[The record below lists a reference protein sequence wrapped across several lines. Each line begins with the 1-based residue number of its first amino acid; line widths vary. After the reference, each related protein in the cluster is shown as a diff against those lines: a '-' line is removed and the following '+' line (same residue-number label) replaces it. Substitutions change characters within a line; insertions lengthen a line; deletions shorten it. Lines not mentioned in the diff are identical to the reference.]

1 MLRDGALAAP
11 GAHCFDAGG
20 GALFVGTVGFGSEFD
35 EGVERDLQ
43 GILAWQ
49 SLSVSG
55 RVAMAESAEGK
66 GDDEISRVDLLPSM
80 EIPTVTSP

>member
-1 MLRDGALAAP
+1 MLRDGALTAP

-43 GILAWQ
+43 GILA
-49 SLSVSG
+49 
-55 RVAMAESAEGK
+55 
-66 GDDEISRVDLLPSM
+66 
-80 EIPTVTSP
+80 